1 MVGPAGGTLFA
12 PYGFCA
18 GTTRLL
24 RHRKWPEQELGKI
37 RSIA

>member
-24 RHRKWPEQELGKI
+24 RHRK
-37 RSIA
+37 RD